1 MLDSDAS
8 LLASAEWHKKIGL
21 RQYQYV
27 WYLEIG
33 I

>member
-1 MLDSDAS
+1 MLDSDANMH
-8 LLASAEWHKKIGL
+8 ASAEQHKKIGL